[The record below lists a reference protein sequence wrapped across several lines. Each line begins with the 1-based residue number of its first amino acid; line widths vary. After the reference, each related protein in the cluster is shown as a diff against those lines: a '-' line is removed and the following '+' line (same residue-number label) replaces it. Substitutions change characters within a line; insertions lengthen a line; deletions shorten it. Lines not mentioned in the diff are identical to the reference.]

1 MNKQFILHHRHPDNQ
16 PIRVAIIFIPEITL
30 VVGGKW
36 LWLLSCR
43 QIYYVSWMQPNDHR
57 FFSFSDQPSQRF
69 FFCFS
74 IRHLFPIS
82 DVVVYFISTL
92 ELRLRQQEFVEL
104 VRSSKRMDAVNHA
117 RKYFSVVDV
126 EHMPKVQQ
134 LMGLLAFTE
143 DTKVSP
149 YMVRLCTHSI
159 HCGTNISTSYHS
171 SKDKKDNLYHS
182 NILSLK

>member
-1 MNKQFILHHRHPDNQ
+1 MSWEENDSGFCHDGKYIMLVECNRM
-16 PIRVAIIFIPEITL
+16 ITDFFPFL
-30 VVGGKW
+30 TSS
-36 LWLLSCR
+36 LR
-43 QIYYVSWMQPNDHR
+43 D
-57 FFSFSDQPSQRF
+57 FFSV
-69 FFCFS
+69 
-74 IRHLFPIS
+74 FPIS

-149 YMVRLCTHSI
+149 YMVRLCTHSLNPLCY
-159 HCGTNISTSYHS
+159 CGTIY
-171 SKDKKDNLYHS
+171 
-182 NILSLK
+182 

>member
-1 MNKQFILHHRHPDNQ
+1 
-16 PIRVAIIFIPEITL
+16 
-30 VVGGKW
+30 
-36 LWLLSCR
+36 
-43 QIYYVSWMQPNDHR
+43 MQPNDHR

-69 FFCFS
+69 YFCF
-74 IRHLFPIS
+74 RHLFPIS
-82 DVVVYFISTL
+82 DVIVYFISTL

-149 YMVRLCTHSI
+149 YMVRLCTHSLNPVCY
-159 HCGTNISTSYHS
+159 CGTNILKSYHS
-171 SKDKKDNLYHS
+171 SEDKKDNLYHS
-182 NILSLK
+182 NILLLK

>member
-1 MNKQFILHHRHPDNQ
+1 MMLVECNRM
-16 PIRVAIIFIPEITL
+16 IT
-30 VVGGKW
+30 
-36 LWLLSCR
+36 
-43 QIYYVSWMQPNDHR
+43 D
-57 FFSFSDQPSQRF
+57 FFPFLTSRLRDF
-69 FFCFS
+69 FFGFS

-159 HCGTNISTSYHS
+159 HCRTNISTSYHS
-171 SKDKKDNLYHS
+171 TKDEKDNLYHS
-182 NILSLK
+182 NKLSSK